1 MSTSGTL
8 APTPGEILTLEVP
21 LSAKRRADAVKDGN
35 SRLVHAKM
43 AIAVPQSFDPQ
54 KSWPVLVISNTEA
67 YSNIDSMQQF
77 KQAAM
82 DEGWVIMAADA
93 VEAEKDQ
100 EGGPR
105 WPTIAA
111 AFDYIT
117 PQWPAM
123 KDWPIATGGMSGGAK
138 NSAFLAADL
147 AREHHRIIGILMMG
161 CNQDMATVAFHKSAP
176 PGFLSAAV
184 FISSG
189 KSDKIATPAQHE
201 DVKNSLRAT
210 GFQRVRLESFDSAHQ
225 IYQPHIGEAALV
237 HCPIAKKFDEPEQ
250 NFGLGQVLQKTVAVR
265 QRQRLE
271 HRSLICPTAFRK
283 LSGFGLGPAG
293 CKPAGRT
300 TLKGPGSP
308 SIDPVVNHPPASRLF
323 YQNDALGGGR
333 FALERCL
340 KNNAFVISL
349 RHADHFMDVSRADEI
364 S

>member
-1 MSTSGTL
+1 MCECQNWQAQSMSKGSDGIWTTTLSLSPGSYGYKFLVNGSDWVFDPNNPNRKTVNGIENSAIEVAGENAASAPAPPTPSSTITSMSTSGTL
-8 APTPGEILTLEVP
+8 APTPGEILALEVP

-54 KSWPVLVISNTEA
+54 RSWPVLVISNTEA
-67 YSNIDSMQQF
+67 YSNIDSMQQL

-105 WPTIAA
+105 WPTIGA

-123 KDWPIATGGMSGGAK
+123 KDWPIATGGCR
-138 NSAFLAADL
+138 AAL
-147 AREHHRIIGILMMG
+147 RIPRFWRPTSRATSSHHRLLMMG

-225 IYQPHIGEAALV
+225 IYQPHIGEALRW
-237 HCPIAKKFDEPEQ
+237 F
-250 NFGLGQVLQKTVAVR
+250 
-265 QRQRLE
+265 
-271 HRSLICPTAFRK
+271 TAQSPK
-283 LSGFGLGPAG
+283 SS
-293 CKPAGRT
+293 T
-300 TLKGPGSP
+300 SP
-308 SIDPVVNHPPASRLF
+308 SRTSDWDKFFKKP
-323 YQNDALGGGR
+323 
-333 FALERCL
+333 
-340 KNNAFVISL
+340 
-349 RHADHFMDVSRADEI
+349 
-364 S
+364 